1 MTVFAISSP
10 IHLDKRHSSP
20 LPCIIIFLVSLATE
34 QRMSGLSFDLTT
46 DIMRRFSRQFLLAAI
61 KQGAQGK
68 TRTGLKTEPSFP
80 LKTNTL
86 AAEDAEEGILFVN
99 R

>member
-1 MTVFAISSP
+1 LSP
-10 IHLDKRHSSP
+10 HFSL
-20 LPCIIIFLVSLATE
+20 LPSTQGIYLIARATE

-86 AAEDAEEGILFVN
+86 TAEAAEIAEETGKEDYQLSD
-99 R
+99 RL